1 MARLLI
7 AAALTAFALPAAAS
21 PESDAARSD
30 IEAKLGGLPTFI
42 SQIADSA
49 LPGLWQQTKALEF
62 STDTALDPKTKA
74 LISLGVSAQIPCTY
88 CIWMDTNS
96 ARQAGASDQE
106 IAEAVAIAGMTRN
119 WSTIFNGLQVDLAT
133 FQAELGGN

>member
-1 MARLLI
+1 
-7 AAALTAFALPAAAS
+7 
-21 PESDAARSD
+21 
-30 IEAKLGGLPTFI
+30 
-42 SQIADSA
+42 
-49 LPGLWQQTKALEF
+49 
-62 STDTALDPKTKA
+62 
-74 LISLGVSAQIPCTY
+74 
-88 CIWMDTNS
+88 MDTNS